1 MTEYGLNQ
9 ELSKGQGDVAFE
21 NFMLG
26 DRDNPGDG
34 FAERWNDY
42 WEAENDRLAAMY
54 NGSHAYGLD
63 RVPRNGLYYLHQD
76 ERVLTAQAAGEQ
88 SRKSGATFQ
97 ITIKDNHFGADM
109 SVEAVAQ
116 TLADL
121 LERKLAAGVIG

>member
-1 MTEYGLNQ
+1 MNEYGLNQ

-26 DRDNPGDG
+26 DRDDTGDG

-42 WEAENDRLAAMY
+42 WGAENDRLAAMY

-76 ERVLTAQAAGEQ
+76 ERVLTAREAGEQ

>member
-1 MTEYGLNQ
+1 MRPR
-9 ELSKGQGDVAFE
+9 SPACFGQIF
-21 NFMLG
+21 
-26 DRDNPGDG
+26 
-34 FAERWNDY
+34 
-42 WEAENDRLAAMY
+42 
-54 NGSHAYGLD
+54 GSHAYGLD

-76 ERVLTAQAAGEQ
+76 ERVLTAREAGEQ
-88 SRKSGATFQ
+88 SRKSGTTLQ